1 MPTLFK
7 SSLRTPQAALRHPR
21 TGDGSPGGVGA
32 RRACAHAKRNE
43 MKKMKQAADELQAIL
58 NTRSDDDSECV
69 AN

>member
-1 MPTLFK
+1 
-7 SSLRTPQAALRHPR
+7 
-21 TGDGSPGGVGA
+21 
-32 RRACAHAKRNE
+32 